1 MTEHGARE
9 PNLGAVIGG
18 CRLIRVIGR
27 GGMGVVYLAEQEAL
41 HRQVAVKVISS
52 EFAGDPA
59 FRRRFER
66 ESRLAAAIE
75 HPNLVPIH
83 AAGEDDGR
91 LFIVMRLIAGT
102 DLRVVLAEEGALPP
116 ARAVE
121 IASAVAAGLDAA
133 HAAGLVHRDVKPANV
148 LLATDADP
156 PGTYLTDFGLTKEV
170 ASQSGITTSGQWV
183 GTVDY
188 IAPEQLE
195 HGQVDGRADVYALG
209 CVLYETLTGA
219 TPYSGSALQKMWAH
233 VNLPA
238 PSLADAAPAAAALDP
253 VVQKAMAKAPE
264 DRFQSAGALAAAAAA
279 AADRAPDEAAEA
291 RTRVLPGSRSLARSR
306 GRLRRAGPAIAAVAV
321 ATALAGLAL
330 VVLSGGGDDGEPGRT
345 DVGTRVVGTNGE
357 DSLAAGPAADRVE
370 GLGGDDTI
378 DGGSGPDSLA
388 AGAGDD
394 VILASDDNAVDT
406 IACGPGRDLVA
417 QPDARDIVEADCE
430 VAGWTITAERTY
442 KDRMRVAP
450 RVAGRRVT
458 FEARCHARCEGSLEL
473 RTPVERRL
481 LALGGFE
488 LDRGRWGAMTAA
500 LNDRGLQYLRERR
513 RVRVVKR
520 GRRDCRCPNPPP
532 FVSSGFTTRLD
543 D

>member
-1 MTEHGARE
+1 
-9 PNLGAVIGG
+9 
-18 CRLIRVIGR
+18 
-27 GGMGVVYLAEQEAL
+27 MGVVYLAEQEAL
-41 HRQVAVKVISS
+41 RRQVAVKVISP

-75 HPNLVPIH
+75 HPNLVPVH
-83 AAGEDDGR
+83 AAGEDEGR
-91 LFIVMRLIAGT
+91 LFIVMRFIAGT

-121 IASAVAAGLDAA
+121 IVSAVAAGLDAA

-148 LLATDADP
+148 LLATDA
-156 PGTYLTDFGLTKEV
+156 GRAGAYLTDFGLTKE
-170 ASQSGITTSGQWV
+170 ASSQSGITTSGQWV

-209 CVLYETLTGA
+209 CVLYEMLAGA

-238 PSLADAAPAAAALDP
+238 PSVADAAPAAAALDP

-279 AADRAPDEAAEA
+279 VDHAPAETAEA
-291 RTRVLPGSRSLARSR
+291 PTRVLTEPRRTARFR
-306 GRLRRAGPAIAAVAV
+306 PRPRRAFPAVAAVAV
-321 ATALAGLAL
+321 AAALG
-330 VVLSGGGDDGEPGRT
+330 VLLLLLFSRGDDDADPGPS
-345 DVGTRVVGTNGE
+345 DVGTRVVGTNGD
-357 DSLAAGPAADRVE
+357 DSLVAGPAADRVE
-370 GLGGDDTI
+370 GLGGDDTL
-378 DGGSGPDSLA
+378 DGGTGRDSLA

-406 IACGPGRDLVA
+406 ITCGPGRDLVA
-417 QPDARDIVEADCE
+417 QPDARDFLEPGCE
-430 VAGWTITAERTY
+430 EAGWTITAEGPY

-458 FEARCHARCEGSLEL
+458 FEARCHRRCEGSLEL

-481 LALGGFE
+481 LGLGGFE
-488 LDRGRWGAMTAA
+488 LDRGRWGSITAL
-500 LNDRGLQYLRERR
+500 LNDFGSEYLQGRR

-532 FVSSGFTTRLD
+532 FVDSGFTTRLD
-543 D
+543 DQPPSRNR